1 MKKNRVFTTFVSILM
16 IFVIVGCS
24 NSGNPG
30 KTAAGSSGYQK
41 PDVYGEVSAIDGN
54 KVTLKLLKIPQMSGR
69 NGQVRGT
76 GDGNMGVN
84 AAGNNGRF
92 ASGSGGNGSPGK
104 GGMRARNYTG
114 ETKTIIIPNGVSIT
128 TMAMGTN
135 GMTQSNISFNE
146 ITTGSTL
153 SIYYDT
159 DGKTIKNIK
168 VQKPRTSNG
177 QAGNSG
183 S

>member
-1 MKKNRVFTTFVSILM
+1 MKMNRVFTTFVSILM

-30 KTAAGSSGYQK
+30 KTAAGSRGYPK
-41 PDVYGEVSAIDGN
+41 PDVFGEVSAIGGN
-54 KVTLKLLKIPQMSGR
+54 KVTLKLLKVPQMSGR

-92 ASGSGGNGSPGK
+92 ASGSGGPGK
-104 GGMRARNYTG
+104 GGMRPRNYTG
-114 ETKTIIIPNGVSIT
+114 ETKTIVIPKGVSIT
-128 TMAMGTN
+128 TMTRGTN
-135 GMTQSNISFNE
+135 GMNQTNISLNDL
-146 ITTGSTL
+146 TTGSTL

-159 DGKTIKNIK
+159 DGKTIKSIR
-168 VQKPRTSNG
+168 VQKPRTVNG